1 MRKALLTGLMLL
13 WVNRAAFAQQYII
26 STVAGN
32 GTSGFSG
39 DGGPATN
46 TSLLAPRG
54 VAVDGAGNLYIA
66 DSGSQRIRKVYTAGF
81 GFITTVA
88 GNGTIG
94 SCVDGQPT
102 APQQVLFYSTGV
114 AVDGAGN
121 LYIATIGVPGG
132 GNYASLEANSY
143 NRIRKVNTAGI
154 ITTVAGNGQPF
165 SGDGGPAT
173 RAGLNHPSG
182 MAVDGAGNLYIA
194 DSGNHR
200 IRKVDTAGIIT
211 TVAGADEQPFSGD
224 GGPATRA
231 GLNHPRVMAVDG
243 AGNLYIADS
252 GNHRIRKVDTAGI
265 IT

>member
-1 MRKALLTGLMLL
+1 MRKALLTGLILL

-94 SCVDGQPT
+94 FSGDGGP
-102 APQQVLFYSTGV
+102 AGSASLCYPRGV

-121 LYIATIGVPGG
+121 LYITDSS
-132 GNYASLEANSY
+132 NQ
-143 NRIRKVNTAGI
+143 RIRKVYTAGFGF
-154 ITTVAGNGQPF
+154 ITTV
-165 SGDGGPAT
+165 
-173 RAGLNHPSG
+173 
-182 MAVDGAGNLYIA
+182 
-194 DSGNHR
+194 
-200 IRKVDTAGIIT
+200 
-211 TVAGADEQPFSGD
+211 
-224 GGPATRA
+224 
-231 GLNHPRVMAVDG
+231 
-243 AGNLYIADS
+243 
-252 GNHRIRKVDTAGI
+252 
-265 IT
+265 